1 MAIQRSV
8 LMVELLMS
16 ADRVITAAQSATPRA
31 HSNQWSPAT
40 IVGHLSQVD
49 TEVWLPRID
58 QMVIGRQAGVT
69 PTFAWWE
76 PEAQQTLERY
86 ALATADDA
94 GAQLLASRTTILHR
108 LRELTDEDWDA
119 RAEHE
124 AFGPLDIEGLM
135 LQVLSH
141 DEEHRASIL
150 LSQPEV

>member
-1 MAIQRSV
+1 
-8 LMVELLMS
+8 MS
-16 ADRVITAAQSATPRA
+16 ADRVITAAQTAA
-31 HSNQWSPAT
+31 HAEASGDWPPAT

-58 QMVIGRQAGVT
+58 QMVSGRQAGVT

-76 PEAQQTLERY
+76 PDAQQTLQRFAE
-86 ALATADDA
+86 ATADET
-94 GAQLLASRTTILHR
+94 GAQLLASRTSILHR
-108 LRELTDEDWDA
+108 LRELTDEDWGA

-124 AFGPLDIEGLM
+124 AFGPLDMEGLL